1 MTSTYHQP
9 VLLHE
14 CIQFLN
20 IREGGIYVDGTL
32 GGGGH
37 TEAIL
42 QQNDSCKVIAMDA
55 DMDAIK
61 TAKERLQLFGS
72 RVHIEQTNFRNMAQV
87 LQKHDIPAISGL
99 LLDLGVSSY
108 QLDRSQKGF
117 SYRFDAPLSMQ
128 MNDRETFT
136 ARELLNGCE
145 EKELAEIFFHLGEE
159 KQSRRIAR
167 AIVKARFEQPIET
180 TARLTQVISA
190 VIPERFAKKT
200 LSRIFQALRIRVND
214 ELNNLEQ
221 ILKGSP
227 DLLETGGRVA
237 VISYHSLEDRIVK
250 DLYRYEASDK
260 ILDPYY
266 PELSK
271 SKQPRLQIVTKKPV
285 LPSEEEIANNP
296 RARSAKLR
304 VAEKI

>member
-1 MTSTYHQP
+1 MISTYHQP

-14 CIQFLN
+14 CIHYLN
-20 IREGGIYVDGTL
+20 IRENGIYVDGTL

-42 QQNDSCKVIAMDA
+42 QQNSSCKVIAMDA
-55 DMDAIK
+55 DMDAIT
-61 TAKERLQLFGS
+61 TAQERLQTFSS
-72 RVHIEQTNFRNMAQV
+72 RIRIEQTNFRNVAQV
-87 LQKHDIPAISGL
+87 LQKHGIPAISGL
-99 LLDLGVSSY
+99 LLDLGVSSH

-145 EKELAEIFFHLGEE
+145 EKELADIFFHLGEE

-167 AIVKARFEQPIET
+167 AIIKARSEQPIET

-190 VIPERFAKKT
+190 VIPERFSKKT
-200 LSRIFQALRIRVND
+200 LSRIFQALRIRVNN
-214 ELNNLEQ
+214 ELDNLEKV
-221 ILKGSP
+221 LKGSL
-227 DLLETGGRVA
+227 DLLESGGRVV

-250 DLYRYEASDK
+250 DLYRNEASDK

-271 SKQPRLQIVTKKPV
+271 SKKPRLRIVTKKPV
-285 LPSEEEIANNP
+285 LPSEEEITNNS

-304 VAEKI
+304 VAERI

>member
-14 CIQFLN
+14 CIQYLN
-20 IREGGIYVDGTL
+20 IHENGLYVDGTL

-55 DMDAIK
+55 DLDAIK
-61 TAKERLQLFGS
+61 AAQERLQTFGS
-72 RVHIEQTNFRNMAQV
+72 RVQIEQTNFRNLKQV
-87 LQKHDIPAISGL
+87 LEKNGIPAISGL
-99 LLDLGVSSY
+99 LLDLGVSSH

-128 MNDRETFT
+128 MNDRESFT
-136 ARELLNGCE
+136 AREVVNGYD
-145 EKELAEIFFHLGEE
+145 EKELANIFFHLGEE

-167 AIVKARFEQPIET
+167 AIVTARSEQPIET

-200 LSRIFQALRIRVND
+200 LSRIYQALRICVND
-214 ELNNLEQ
+214 ELNNLKS
-221 ILKGSP
+221 ILK
-227 DLLETGGRVA
+227 DAVDVLETNGKLV

-250 DLYRYEASDK
+250 DFYRYEASDK
-260 ILDPYY
+260 ILDPRY

-271 SKQPRLQIVTKKPV
+271 SKQPRLQIVTKKPI
-285 LPSEEEIANNP
+285 LPPEEEIVNNP

>member
-1 MTSTYHQP
+1 MISTYHQP

-14 CIQFLN
+14 CIQYLN
-20 IREGGIYVDGTL
+20 IRQDGIYVDGTL

-42 QQNDSCKVIAMDA
+42 QRNNTCQVIALDA

-61 TAKERLQLFGS
+61 SAEERLRSFGS
-72 RVHIEQTNFRNMAQV
+72 RVRIEQTNFRNLAQV
-87 LQKHDIPAISGL
+87 LKKHNVPAISGL
-99 LLDLGVSSY
+99 LLDLGVSSF

-128 MNDRETFT
+128 MNDHESFT
-136 ARELLNGCE
+136 AREVVNGCD
-145 EKELAEIFFHLGEE
+145 EKELADMFFHLGEE
-159 KQSRRIAR
+159 RQSRRIAR
-167 AIVKARFEQPIET
+167 AIVKARSEQPIEST
-180 TARLTQVISA
+180 VRLTQVVSS

-221 ILKGSP
+221 ILKGSL
-227 DLLETGGRVA
+227 DLLETGGRVV

-250 DLYRYEASDK
+250 DFYRYEASDK
-260 ILDPYY
+260 ILDPHY

-285 LPSEEEIANNP
+285 LPSDEEIANNP